1 MKYDRRPPPKIG
13 FFVKFWPVYYAV
25 FGQVSNIE
33 YCNDKEYFECTFILR
48 KNYHRFDAVAQLS
61 GLIMELLTPKDQPFK
76 TELYKVRIYG
86 VFRANSP
93 ATLKKIP

>member
-1 MKYDRRPPPKIG
+1 MKNLT
-13 FFVKFWPVYYAV
+13 
-25 FGQVSNIE
+25 NIE
-33 YCNDKEYFECTFILR
+33 WFVCTFILR

-86 VFRANSP
+86 VFHANSP